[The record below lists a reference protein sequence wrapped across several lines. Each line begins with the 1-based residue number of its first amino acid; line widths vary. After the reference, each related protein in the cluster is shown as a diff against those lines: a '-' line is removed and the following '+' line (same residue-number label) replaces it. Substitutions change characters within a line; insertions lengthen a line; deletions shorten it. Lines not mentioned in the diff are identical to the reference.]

1 MTIDAMTATRLRLR
15 IDKTVSKIVISG
27 FGALRKSCHHK
38 RHFEQGGTLL
48 INGQA
53 DNHTGIDIAVLT

>member
-15 IDKTVSKIVISG
+15 IDKTVSKILISV
-27 FGALRKSCHHK
+27 FGALRKKCHHK
-38 RHFEQGGTLL
+38 RHFEQVGTFL